1 MNMIIKKG
9 SLVAL
14 SIALLCAITYV
25 VLPAINMHS
34 VGFWLL
40 AAAVILIATGV
51 YAIAGD
57 AQKEKNRIGL
67 KIGGG
72 LIALI
77 AIILV
82 IGGISGSKL
91 VNAKAYAAIMEV
103 SLQPAEEYQISLD
116 EVPLMDKATSTLLAN
131 RKMGTLVELVSQF
144 EVDEYNN
151 TQINYQGNPVRVIPL
166 RYSGFIKWMANQTD
180 GIPGYI
186 IVDMKTQEA
195 ILVEV
200 EGGINYSPSAY
211 FGHNLARYVWM
222 NSPTELY
229 GGYSFEI
236 DEEGNPVWIMRIEKR
251 TVGMFGGTDLKA
263 ILIVDAVTGAI
274 TRHEVGNIPAWVDTA
289 YSADMMIEQYD
300 WHGVY
305 GGGFWN
311 SVFGQRNVVETTD
324 GYNYIAFDGD
334 IYMYT
339 GITSVVSDESN
350 IGFIF
355 SNLRTKETVQYNYPS
370 AEEYS
375 AMDSAM
381 GQIQHLGYSAT
392 FPILV
397 RVDDEL
403 TYCMALKDAGGLVK
417 MYAMVNAAEYQ
428 IVVTGATLAETR
440 SAYSAAL
447 ISNNIRNDVSAAP
460 ENTAAWEQI
469 SGTITDVRTAILD
482 GSTYVYVVLDSS
494 DLRFEIPAGR
504 NKDAIFFSIGDNV
517 SLEYYQGNEKD
528 KFVVANIK

>member
-229 GGYSFEI
+229 GGYSLNRRGGKPGLDYAHRKKNGRYVRRHGPES
-236 DEEGNPVWIMRIEKR
+236 DSDCRCRHRCNNPSRGRKHPRM
-251 TVGMFGGTDLKA
+251 G
-263 ILIVDAVTGAI
+263 
-274 TRHEVGNIPAWVDTA
+274 RHGLLGR
-289 YSADMMIEQYD
+289 YD
-300 WHGVY
+300 
-305 GGGFWN
+305 
-311 SVFGQRNVVETTD
+311 D
-324 GYNYIAFDGD
+324 
-334 IYMYT
+334 
-339 GITSVVSDESN
+339 
-350 IGFIF
+350 
-355 SNLRTKETVQYNYPS
+355 
-370 AEEYS
+370 
-375 AMDSAM
+375 
-381 GQIQHLGYSAT
+381 
-392 FPILV
+392 
-397 RVDDEL
+397 
-403 TYCMALKDAGGLVK
+403 
-417 MYAMVNAAEYQ
+417 
-428 IVVTGATLAETR
+428 
-440 SAYSAAL
+440 
-447 ISNNIRNDVSAAP
+447 
-460 ENTAAWEQI
+460 
-469 SGTITDVRTAILD
+469 
-482 GSTYVYVVLDSS
+482 
-494 DLRFEIPAGR
+494 
-504 NKDAIFFSIGDNV
+504 
-517 SLEYYQGNEKD
+517 
-528 KFVVANIK
+528 